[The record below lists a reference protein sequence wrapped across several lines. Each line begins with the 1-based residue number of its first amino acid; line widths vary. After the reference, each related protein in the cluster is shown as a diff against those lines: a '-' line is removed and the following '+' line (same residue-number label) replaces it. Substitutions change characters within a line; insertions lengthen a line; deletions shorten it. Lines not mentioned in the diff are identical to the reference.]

1 MALAKGK
8 SVIRCGPITLHTQT
22 AIHIAK
28 QITKAKFDI
37 VPVKTGT
44 QELFDIHCDG
54 IGLVNGYLNN

>member
-28 QITKAKFDI
+28 QITKVMI
-37 VPVKTGT
+37 C
-44 QELFDIHCDG
+44 LI
-54 IGLVNGYLNN
+54 